1 MSPSKQV
8 SKQPDHPNGAAP
20 DAPAGTAAAEA
31 AYKRNVGA
39 GQQVRRTTIGLLV
52 NDQPGVLM
60 RVSQVFSRRAYNIES
75 LVVSPAHVIPSTSRM
90 TITCSGPAD
99 VLHQIILQLDKLVDV
114 IHAHDHT
121 DDNAVTR
128 ELALFKVSC
137 DVQQRTE
144 ILQIADVFRGK
155 TIDISDETVTVEAT
169 GTSDKMDALAKML
182 SKFDLREMVRT
193 GKVVMARGTDIT

>member
-1 MSPSKQV
+1 MTQT
-8 SKQPDHPNGAAP
+8 HIAP
-20 DAPAGTAAAEA
+20 DRTDGSEHNATAVAEA
-31 AYKRNVGA
+31 AYRRNVDA
-39 GQQVRRTTIGLLV
+39 GQELRRTTIGLLV

-60 RVSQVFSRRAYNIES
+60 RVSQVFSRRGYNIES
-75 LVVSPAHVIPSTSRM
+75 LVVSPAHVVAGTSRM

-121 DDNAVTR
+121 DDDAVTR

-137 DVQQRTE
+137 NVAQRTE
-144 ILQIADVFRGK
+144 ILQITNVFRGK

-169 GTSDKMDALAKML
+169 GPSEKMDALEKML